1 MNERVIFH
9 IDVNNA
15 YLSWEAVYRLSHG
28 ASVDLRTIPA
38 IVGGNPETRHGIVL
52 AKSMAAKKYGIQT
65 GESISDA
72 LKKCPVI
79 KIVPPKYSRYLM
91 ASNAMVEI
99 IKRYSE
105 AVERYS
111 IDECFVDF
119 TDTETLFGDPLKVA
133 NHIRCEIEKELGFTV
148 SVGISSNKLLAKMAS
163 ELKKPNAVSTLF
175 PEEIPFK
182 LWPLPIGEL
191 FMVGR
196 ATYKKLV
203 EMGILTIG
211 DLARLDPKF
220 LTSKFKS
227 YGNLLWQYA
236 NGYDYSQVHLGSK
249 VLEKSIGNSTTIGYD
264 IVMAYEAEMV
274 LLSLCESVGSRLREK
289 GYKSKVISIHIKNH
303 LFETHSK
310 QCTLKKPIDGT
321 LALYDIAKQLFNLL
335 WDGEPIR
342 HLGVCA
348 SALEIETITQLDFL
362 TSPQAE
368 KLGKLDETLDFLRKK
383 YDKNI
388 LVRGCFVNS
397 GFAPIVGGVG
407 DDDYIMMGS
416 VL

>member
-1 MNERVIFH
+1 MKERIIFH

-28 ASVDLRTIPA
+28 EAVDLREIPS

-65 GESISDA
+65 GESISEA

-79 KIVPPKYSRYLM
+79 KIVPPKYTRYLM
-91 ASNAMVEI
+91 ASNAMVAI
-99 IKRYSE
+99 ITRYSD

-119 TDTETLFGDPLKVA
+119 TNMQALFGDPITVA
-133 NHIRCEIEKELGFTV
+133 NHIRNEIKAELGFTV
-148 SVGISSNKLLAKMAS
+148 SVGVSSNKLLAKMAS

-175 PEEIPFK
+175 PEEIPQK

-203 EMGILTIG
+203 EMGLLTIG
-211 DLARLDPKF
+211 DLARLDPQF
-220 LTSKFKS
+220 LTAKFKT
-227 YGNLLWQYA
+227 YGLLLWQYA
-236 NGYDYSQVHLGSK
+236 NGYDVSQVHLGSK
-249 VLEKSIGNSTTIGYD
+249 ILEKSIGNSTTIGYD
-264 IVMAYEAEMV
+264 IVTAHEAHMV

-289 GYKSKVISIHIKNH
+289 NYKAKVIHIHIKNH
-303 LFETHSK
+303 QFETHSK
-310 QCTLKKPIDGT
+310 QCTLKQPIDST
-321 LALYDIAKQLFNLL
+321 LALYQFAKQLFEKL
-335 WDGEPIR
+335 WTGDPIR

-348 SALEIETITQLDFL
+348 SALETETVTQLDFL
-362 TSPQAE
+362 SSPQTR
-368 KLGKLDETLDFLRKK
+368 KLEKLDETLDVLRKK

-397 GFAPIVGGVG
+397 GLPPIVGGVG
-407 DDDYIMMGS
+407 DDEFIMMGS